1 MGSGGVFWV
10 GAFFSIVRRENGGKG
25 GRQLGYATIILPLPI
40 YNFSKFFLTFLV
52 IPAFKTD
59 ILF

>member
-1 MGSGGVFWV
+1 MGSGGVFLV
-10 GAFFSIVRRENGGKG
+10 GAFFSIVRREIGKG
-25 GRQLGYATIILPLPI
+25 GRQIGCATIILLPLPN